1 MRTALDTNVLAAIW
15 GNEPSVPILLPK
27 LGRAESEGALLICP
41 LVSAELHAHPWVSAQ
56 DLDRLLES
64 TRIAADTRV
73 EQQVWREAGLRYR
86 SYSERRR
93 RSGGGSPRRLLA
105 DFVIGAHAL
114 LQADRLL
121 TLDSE
126 IYARNFPELILL

>member
-1 MRTALDTNVLAAIW
+1 MRTALDTNVLAAVW
-15 GNEPSVPILLPK
+15 GNETSVPILLPR
-27 LGRAESEGALLICP
+27 LGRAKSEGALLICP
-41 LVSAELHAHPWVSAQ
+41 LVWAELHAHPWVSAQ

-64 TRIAADTRV
+64 TGIVVDIRI
-73 EQQVWREAGLRYR
+73 EPQVWREAGQRYR

-126 IYARNFPELILL
+126 MYERNFPELILL